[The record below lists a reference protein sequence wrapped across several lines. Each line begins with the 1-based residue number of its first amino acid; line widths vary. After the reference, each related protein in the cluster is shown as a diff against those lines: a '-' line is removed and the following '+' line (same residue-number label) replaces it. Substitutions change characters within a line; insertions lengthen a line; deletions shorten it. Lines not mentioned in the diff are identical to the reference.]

1 MQIEAAVQEKNPLSP
16 GDLFYRK
23 IKKKPFQI
31 PIQCQPWWSWHNT
44 SFLSCFSECNLMTAI
59 VKSLFSDAL
68 NSHSHLARN
77 ITWHFIKK
85 NIIIIFLIL
94 ADKWQKSQQKEVWR
108 TSLEA
113 DHLLKIFL
121 PKSSGS
127 ALVVEPELYKEVTEQ
142 NQTSLLSTTCLAGPL
157 SMCIRADIQTV
168 MSLVMVSK
176 QKEKKKS
183 KNPHEPITLT
193 RNRLHFHCQKAARK
207 QLK

>member
-1 MQIEAAVQEKNPLSP
+1 MLSIHIHTLPEISP
-16 GDLFYRK
+16 GTSLKGRLLLLLLFL
-23 IKKKPFQI
+23 
-31 PIQCQPWWSWHNT
+31 T
-44 SFLSCFSECNLMTAI
+44 
-59 VKSLFSDAL
+59 
-68 NSHSHLARN
+68 
-77 ITWHFIKK
+77 
-85 NIIIIFLIL
+85 L

-157 SMCIRADIQTV
+157 AMCIRADIQTV

-183 KNPHEPITLT
+183 KTPTNLSRWLGTDCIFTVK
-193 RNRLHFHCQKAARK
+193 R
-207 QLK
+207 QLGSSWNNEENSSSEVHPSSK

>member
-1 MQIEAAVQEKNPLSP
+1 MLSIHIHTLPEISP
-16 GDLFYRK
+16 GTSLKGRLLLLLLFL
-23 IKKKPFQI
+23 
-31 PIQCQPWWSWHNT
+31 T
-44 SFLSCFSECNLMTAI
+44 
-59 VKSLFSDAL
+59 
-68 NSHSHLARN
+68 
-77 ITWHFIKK
+77 
-85 NIIIIFLIL
+85 L

-183 KNPHEPITLT
+183 KTPTNLSRWLGTDCIFTVK
-193 RNRLHFHCQKAARK
+193 R
-207 QLK
+207 QLGSSWNNEENSSSEVHPSSK